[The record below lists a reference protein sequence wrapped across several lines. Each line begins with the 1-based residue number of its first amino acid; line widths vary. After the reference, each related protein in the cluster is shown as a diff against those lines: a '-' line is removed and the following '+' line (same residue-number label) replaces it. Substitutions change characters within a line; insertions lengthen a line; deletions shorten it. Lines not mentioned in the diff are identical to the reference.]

1 MRNLTQIF
9 KKIYYDPTK
18 AIRNRKKATNRT
30 KSIITHVFRYLI
42 LLAIG
47 YIILYPLLYMI
58 VTSFKARSE
67 YYTSGRVWLPI
78 DIDPAYSYSKAI
90 EHTDYKNSL
99 VATLMLEVAAALIE
113 VAACA
118 VAAYGFARFEF
129 KLKGVMTAGL
139 FLTILCPEAM
149 IMIPRMVNYSNLDF
163 FGIIGFINKLT
174 GSNVRINLIGSPLAF
189 YLPSLFAM
197 GLRSGILIYI
207 YIQFFKGLP
216 RELEEAAWVDGAG
229 FVRTFISIAL
239 PSSSVVF
246 TTVTVFSVVWHW
258 NDTLL
263 ASMYVKS
270 GYPLSV
276 MLDRIVT
283 SLASAAIVSGKVAET
298 KSIIMAACVLFIAP
312 VLIFYMIFQRKFIES
327 IDRVGITG

>member
-1 MRNLTQIF
+1 MARSI
-9 KKIYYDPTK
+9 KIISDNPAKTIIK
-18 AIRNRKKATNRT
+18 RKKAANHT
-30 KSIITHVFRYLI
+30 KSMIVYVFRYII

-58 VTSFKARSE
+58 VTSLKARSE

-78 DIDPAYSYSKAI
+78 DINPAYSYSKAI
-90 EHTDYKNSL
+90 EHTDYINSL
-99 VATLMLEVAAALIE
+99 TATFGLEIVASLIE

-129 KLKGVMTAGL
+129 KFKGVMLAGL

-163 FGIIGFINKLT
+163 LGIIGFINKLT
-174 GSNVRINLIGSPLAF
+174 GSGFRINLIGSPLAF

-283 SLASAAIVSGKVAET
+283 SLASAALSSGQVAET
-298 KSIIMAACVLFIAP
+298 QSIIMAACVLFIAP
-312 VLIFYMIFQRKFIES
+312 VLIFYMIFQKKFIES